1 MSNCWQPSPTPS
13 RLETLAAKAMH
24 IDDRHRRAAAAG
36 GVGFWD
42 WNLATGE
49 IHVDPVLKEMFGYQD
64 HEIRN
69 HLDDWGRLVHPDDA
83 AAVFE
88 QAQAHIAGRTPV
100 YEIEHRMVHRDGSIR
115 WFRARGSLIRDEQG
129 TPVGMTGS
137 DTDITERKRS
147 EEALR
152 QAEELN
158 KRIVQSTG
166 DCVKI
171 LALDGRITYINPEG
185 LNLLEMTD
193 ARELLDRHNPRVF
206 RGRGSPAGRGSG
218 CRGAQ
223 WRAWPFSGD
232 AACRIRHAEV
242 VGHRGDADHRR

>member
-1 MSNCWQPSPTPS
+1 
-13 RLETLAAKAMH
+13 MH

-49 IHVDPVLKEMFGYQD
+49 IHVDPVLKEMLGYQD

-88 QAQAHIAGRTPV
+88 QAQAHIAGRTPA
-100 YEIEHRMVHRDGSIR
+100 YEVEHRMVHRDGSIR
-115 WFRARGSLIRDEQG
+115 WFLARGSLIRDEQG

-158 KRIVQSTG
+158 KRIVAEHRRLREDPRLGRPHHLYQSRR
-166 DCVKI
+166 
-171 LALDGRITYINPEG
+171 AEPARNDGCQGVAGPST
-185 LNLLEMTD
+185 
-193 ARELLDRHNPRVF
+193 PRVF

-232 AACRIRHAEV
+232 AAYRIRHSEV
-242 VGHRGDADHRR
+242 VGHRGDADHRRERGRRPVTGSLARCHRTATR